1 MSDVQNA
8 YNQIME
14 FISSKSEK
22 TMLLCGVA
30 DKEKHRLL
38 LKALNDNGS
47 LKGLIYLINTTRDG
61 MENFLRW
68 AELNKVMPPK
78 KYGQGI
84 RISNLTLYFYNKT
97 IKSNSFKYE
106 DRSFDF
112 IIFWP
117 IQSVTKNEEEIQ
129 MLKEIAKHQNSNKIF
144 FLTLHEPW
152 TNPDP
157 FESFVDR
164 VVRLDCENDAPEE
177 YKRIQAAYDEYLKRY
192 MYL

>member
-38 LKALNDNGS
+38 LKALNNNGS

-68 AELNKVMPPK
+68 AV
-78 KYGQGI
+78 
-84 RISNLTLYFYNKT
+84 S
-97 IKSNSFKYE
+97 IK
-106 DRSFDF
+106 
-112 IIFWP
+112 
-117 IQSVTKNEEEIQ
+117 
-129 MLKEIAKHQNSNKIF
+129 
-144 FLTLHEPW
+144 
-152 TNPDP
+152 
-157 FESFVDR
+157 
-164 VVRLDCENDAPEE
+164 
-177 YKRIQAAYDEYLKRY
+177 
-192 MYL
+192 